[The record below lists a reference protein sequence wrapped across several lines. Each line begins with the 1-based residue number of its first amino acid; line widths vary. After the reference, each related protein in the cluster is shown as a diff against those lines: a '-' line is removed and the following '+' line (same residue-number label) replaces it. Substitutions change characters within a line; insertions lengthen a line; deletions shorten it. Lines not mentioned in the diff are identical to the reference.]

1 MIKTIYSNTYRFPRS
16 GIYCPFNFEKAM
28 QIADRII
35 SRGFQSM
42 LRKYK
47 EKSEIRAFE

>member
-1 MIKTIYSNTYRFPRS
+1 MIKTIYSNTYRFPSS

-35 SRGFQSM
+35 SRDFQSM

>member
-1 MIKTIYSNTYRFPRS
+1 MIKTIHSNTDRFPRS

-28 QIADRII
+28 QIADGNI

-42 LRKYK
+42 LRK
-47 EKSEIRAFE
+47 